1 MRIGDQKFPN
11 LRRKPSGFYWEGP
24 PAARSAGF
32 GTIPLGKELDGAAL
46 ERYARAQQ
54 ALGQWRARVRSSDT
68 VDLPEARTVDR
79 LLWDYFNHRRF
90 LELPKKTADDYRNKL
105 RTMANFRLLNGERFG
120 ALPWVEIE
128 ANHTDK
134 LYELMCYGKDG
145 GTRESYARA
154 VMHTARIVWNWAERY
169 YRKEFQWN
177 PFKDMRLPSAD
188 ARTVKWEPE
197 QVWKFC
203 KVAEDL
209 GRLSVALVA
218 VFCYELG
225 QRVGDARG
233 MCRSMFESEGIIC
246 IEQGKTS
253 KRLVLPVSEVLKR
266 YVAKAP
272 AGRDELV
279 INENTGR
286 PYTDY
291 EFSHA
296 AAEVR
301 EAAGLP
307 SHLWVA
313 DLRRTC
319 INELAVLGASDDQ
332 LISVSGH
339 TKRQTLSVYSLM
351 EYRKALDIMQRR
363 WAERNQTNAA

>member
-1 MRIGDQKFPN
+1 
-11 LRRKPSGFYWEGP
+11 
-24 PAARSAGF
+24 
-32 GTIPLGKELDGAAL
+32 
-46 ERYARAQQ
+46 
-54 ALGQWRARVRSSDT
+54 
-68 VDLPEARTVDR
+68 
-79 LLWDYFNHRRF
+79 
-90 LELPKKTADDYRNKL
+90 
-105 RTMANFRLLNGERFG
+105 MANFRLLNGDRFG
-120 ALPWVEIE
+120 AFPWVEIE

-134 LYELMCYGKDG
+134 LYELMCYADDG
-145 GTRESYARA
+145 GLRESYARA

-169 YRKEFQWN
+169 HRREFQWN
-177 PFKDMRLPSAD
+177 PFEGMKLPSAD
-188 ARTVKWEPE
+188 ARTIKWEPS
-197 QVWKFC
+197 QVSTFC
-203 KVAEDL
+203 KAAEDM

-225 QRVGDARG
+225 QRVGDARR
-233 MCRSMFESEGIIC
+233 MSRSMFEADGIIC
-246 IEQGKTS
+246 VEQGKTG
-253 KRLVLPVSEVLKR
+253 KRLVLPVSDVLQS

-279 INENTGR
+279 INEHSGR

-301 EAAGLP
+301 EKAGLP

-319 INELAVLGASDDQ
+319 INELAKLGASDDQ

-339 TKRQTLSVYSLM
+339 TKRQTLSVYSLT
-351 EYRKALDIMQRR
+351 EYDKALDVMQRR
-363 WAERNQTNAA
+363 WDKRNLTNAA

>member
-1 MRIGDQKFPN
+1 M
-11 LRRKPSGFYWEGP
+11 
-24 PAARSAGF
+24 
-32 GTIPLGKELDGAAL
+32 
-46 ERYARAQQ
+46 
-54 ALGQWRARVRSSDT
+54 
-68 VDLPEARTVDR
+68 
-79 LLWDYFNHRRF
+79 WDYFNHRRF
-90 LELPKKTADDYRNKL
+90 RELPTKTAGDYRNKL
-105 RTMANFRLLNGERFG
+105 RAMANFRLLNGDRFG

-134 LYELMCYGKDG
+134 LYELMCYANDG
-145 GTRESYARA
+145 GLRESYARA

-169 YRKEFQWN
+169 HRREFQWN
-177 PFKDMRLPSAD
+177 PFKGMKLPSAD
-188 ARTVKWEPE
+188 ARTIKWEPE
-197 QVWKFC
+197 QVWMFC
-203 KVAEDL
+203 KTAEEMS
-209 GRLSVALVA
+209 RLSVALVA

-225 QRVGDARG
+225 QRVGDARR
-233 MCRSMFESEGIIC
+233 MCRSMFEDDGIIC
-246 IEQGKTS
+246 VEQGKTG
-253 KRLVLPVSEVLKR
+253 KRLVLPVSDVLQS
-266 YVAKAP
+266 YVVKVP
-272 AGRDELV
+272 SGREELV

-301 EAAGLP
+301 EKAGLP

-339 TKRQTLSVYSLM
+339 TKRQTLSVYSLT

-363 WAERNQTNAA
+363 WADRNGTNAA